1 MPDEVTI
8 DEAAF
13 EALLTDPDGPV
24 GQFLAEAAAQI
35 TDVARAKAPVMWRKN
50 YWTERS
56 NAVRPPGTTKASVH
70 SHGPALDAAGDLYS
84 GANAA
89 GNPTVFL
96 EKPAKQMHREYPF
109 LTSGLWS
116 VEDLLLCRGV

>member
-1 MPDEVTI
+1 MPNHVEI
-8 DEAAF
+8 DEQGF
-13 EALLTDPDGPV
+13 DDLLHDPDGPV
-24 GQFLAEAAAQI
+24 GKFLAEAAAQI

-56 NAVRPPGTTKASVH
+56 NAVRPPGTTKGSIH

-84 GANAA
+84 GANADA
-89 GNPTVFL
+89 NPTIFL

-116 VEDLLLCRGV
+116 VEDLL